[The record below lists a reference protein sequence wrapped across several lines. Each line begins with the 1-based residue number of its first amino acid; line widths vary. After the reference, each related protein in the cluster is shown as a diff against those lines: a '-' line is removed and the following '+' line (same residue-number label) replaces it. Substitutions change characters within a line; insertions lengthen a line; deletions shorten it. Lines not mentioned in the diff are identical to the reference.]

1 MKPNGLDATQKD
13 GRYRTENGG
22 SETRKEGNMVDMYTK
37 SVLTIIATALVVL
50 AANNVTRTALAQ
62 ISFARVQVCDEQN
75 CTRLV
80 PIQQSGVQGRTV
92 TIWSL
97 PVVPSR

>member
-1 MKPNGLDATQKD
+1 
-13 GRYRTENGG
+13 
-22 SETRKEGNMVDMYTK
+22 MVDMYTK

-50 AANNVTRTALAQ
+50 TANNVTHRALAQ

-80 PIQQSGVQGRTV
+80 PVQQSMQGRTV

>member
-1 MKPNGLDATQKD
+1 MIDT
-13 GRYRTENGG
+13 
-22 SETRKEGNMVDMYTK
+22 YTK

-75 CTRLV
+75 CARLV
-80 PIQQSGVQGRTV
+80 PIQQSEQGRTV
-92 TIWSL
+92 ITWSL
-97 PVVPSR
+97 PVVSTR